1 MKEERML
8 AIRDE
13 FGKELIEIGRDYQN
27 VVVGTAEL
35 MHPTRCDGFARTYP
49 ERFFEVGIAE
59 QSLFGTAAGLASA
72 GKIPIAASYANFSCL
87 RAGEQLRNDI
97 AYTHF
102 NVKVVALSCGVSFG
116 EGGIS
121 HQSYEDIAV
130 MRAISNFVVLSPA
143 DGVAIRKA
151 VRAAVEYPGPV
162 YIRGGRGEEYVV
174 YEDECPFEIGKA
186 NVLKEGKDVAV
197 LATGCMVREALRA
210 AETLEREDGLSVRV
224 VDIHTI
230 KPIDQAEVVRA
241 AMTKLIVTSEE
252 HRIIGGLGSAVLET
266 LAEQPH
272 PPVYR
277 VGFADDY
284 PPVGPKFE
292 LREHLGL
299 SASGIVRT
307 VRRGLQ
313 RT

>member
-1 MKEERML
+1 ML

-13 FGKELIEIGRDYQN
+13 FGKELIEIGRDYPD

-35 MHPTRCDGFARTYP
+35 MHPTRCDGFAHTYP

-72 GKIPIAASYANFSCL
+72 GKVPIAVSYANFSCL

-97 AYTHF
+97 AYTNF

-143 DGVAIRKA
+143 DGAAIRKA
-151 VRAAVEYPGPV
+151 VRAAVEYKGPV

-174 YEDECPFEIGKA
+174 YDDECPFEIGKA
-186 NVLKEGKDVAV
+186 NVLREGSDVAV
-197 LATGCMVREALRA
+197 IATGCMVREALRA
-210 AETLEREDGLSVRV
+210 AETLEADGLSVRV
-224 VDIHTI
+224 VDVHTI
-230 KPIDQAEVVRA
+230 KPIDQAEVERA
-241 AMTKLIVTSEE
+241 AQTKLIVTAEE
-252 HRIIGGLGSAVLET
+252 HRIIGGLGGAVLEA
-266 LAEQPH
+266 LAEKPH

-277 VGFADDY
+277 IGFADNY

-299 SASGIVRT
+299 SAAGIVRT
-307 VRRGLQ
+307 VRRALDI
-313 RT
+313 REA